1 MHNGNMLATP
11 SGKLAYI
18 DFGICSEIPPRVR
31 QSMVVAL
38 FYLIHGE
45 YEALAD
51 AFVGLALMRPDD
63 MDIELDRFAAAL
75 QEAFEYTGEG
85 DPNNGAVCDPH
96 SPVQC
101 QFSLVGVAENLVALS
116 GKFPLVLS
124 PYFIDNLRCLGMLE
138 GLALNADP
146 NFSVLNVLYPFIM
159 RKILA
164 GGPDSMYREALQRV
178 LVNGDGVL
186 DWTKLDAMLNEVQRS
201 ERAGVLTAPY
211 ATKKKARN
219 VHEPLDD
226 LLLSSKGSFLR
237 SQIMKEWGL
246 PAEKTRYSRTPKAGE
261 VFMGASIGGKLRAV
275 LLFLPVLIMR
285 SVLRA
290 FLGVFAFFFG
300 RRRRK
305 NMVSSDNSKAAG
317 GDSSGEA
324 GLE

>member
-1 MHNGNMLATP
+1 MVADMHNGNMLATR

-63 MDIELDRFAAAL
+63 MDLELDQFAAAL
-75 QEAFEYTGEG
+75 REAFEYRG
-85 DPNNGAVCDPH
+85 DPDANIGAVCDPL

-101 QFSLVGVAENLVALS
+101 DFSLVGVSETLVSLG

-138 GLALNADP
+138 GLAMRADP
-146 NFSVLNVLYPFIM
+146 DFSVLNVLYPFIM

-178 LVNGDGVL
+178 LVNRDGVL
-186 DWTKLDAMLNEVQRS
+186 DWTKLDAMLLEGARAAGRLGHERS
-201 ERAGVLTAPY
+201 A
-211 ATKKKARN
+211 
-219 VHEPLDD
+219 
-226 LLLSSKGSFLR
+226 
-237 SQIMKEWGL
+237 
-246 PAEKTRYSRTPKAGE
+246 
-261 VFMGASIGGKLRAV
+261 
-275 LLFLPVLIMR
+275 
-285 SVLRA
+285 VLRA
-290 FLGVFAFFFG
+290 WRLEP
-300 RRRRK
+300 R
-305 NMVSSDNSKAAG
+305 
-317 GDSSGEA
+317 GEDVGPA
-324 GLE
+324 PLPRQVVHHQPP